1 MALGPVTR
9 LVTQNFYAVLNRRLA
24 WCHRLTLSEEASQ
37 VIDFWLNEITKFDG
51 RYIWAKPSGVRV
63 VYSDASATGYGGYMV
78 ERGSL
83 ITNGQWSL
91 EEAKQSST
99 WRKLRVVIMVLES
112 FQSKLKHERVCW
124 FTDNQNVVKIV
135 QCGSSKPSL

>member
-1 MALGPVTR
+1 MCTQM
-9 LVTQNFYAVLNRRLA
+9 LVLQ
-24 WCHRLTLSEEASQ
+24 
-37 VIDFWLNEITKFDG
+37 G
-51 RYIWAKPSGVRV
+51 
-63 VYSDASATGYGGYMV
+63 MV

-99 WRKLRVVIMVLES
+99 WRELRAVRMVLES

-135 QCGSSKPSL
+135 QRGSSKPSLPAEALDMFSICVQGNIRLEPE